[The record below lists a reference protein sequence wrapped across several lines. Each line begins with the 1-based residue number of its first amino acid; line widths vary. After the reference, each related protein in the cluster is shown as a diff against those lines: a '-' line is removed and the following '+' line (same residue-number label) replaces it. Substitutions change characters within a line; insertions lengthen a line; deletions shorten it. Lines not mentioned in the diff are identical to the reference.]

1 MNKTAFRLMH
11 LHWKII
17 TNIIKKR
24 LSIMKKKLKEGMT
37 EQQFSRNCKNSLI
50 NLKLKFSKIIQTKK
64 FQNLPIGKIQ
74 FPNLHKEYKTNIII
88 LNLLVNNYKLMIKI
102 KRSLYKMNKN

>member
-1 MNKTAFRLMH
+1 MNKTVFRLMH

-24 LSIMKKKLKEGMT
+24 LNIMKKKLKEGMT

-50 NLKLKFSKIIQTKK
+50 SLKLKFSKIIQTRKY
-64 FQNLPIGKIQ
+64 QNLLIGKIQ
-74 FPNLHKEYKTNIII
+74 FPNLQKEYKTNKAI